1 MPVWKEKAGKN
12 IARRGLTM
20 PPDEIARRIADL
32 EVAAK
37 RRHDDAVNTDA
48 RLSEHAKRL
57 DSLDILL
64 RRLIDGDQPVADVR
78 QDKAMRKR
86 TLIAALAEASGL
98 SYTDK
103 AAKRVANIIAGYCP
117 APPGHEAKAAQL
129 RMLFGK
135 PPCQRTI
142 WRYLEKQRALI
153 CAADITENWEC
164 Q

>member
-1 MPVWKEKAGKN
+1 MSTPEICPAGFD
-12 IARRGLTM
+12 ALLRRVV
-20 PPDEIARRIADL
+20 DL

-37 RRHDDAVNTDA
+37 RRLDDAVNADA
-48 RLSEHAKRL
+48 RLSEQVERL
-57 DSLDILL
+57 DNLASFL
-64 RRLIDGDQPVADVR
+64 RRLIDGDEPVADAR

-86 TLIAALAEASGL
+86 ALAAALAEASGL
-98 SYTDK
+98 GYTDK
-103 AAKRVANIIAGYCP
+103 AAKRVTNIIAGYCP

-135 PPCQRTI
+135 PPCQRTV

-153 CAADITENWEC
+153 CAADITDNWES

>member
-1 MPVWKEKAGKN
+1 MSTPEICGTGFDALL
-12 IARRGLTM
+12 RRV
-20 PPDEIARRIADL
+20 ADL

-37 RRHDDAVNTDA
+37 RRLDDAVNADA
-48 RLSEHAKRL
+48 RLSEHAE
-57 DSLDILL
+57 LL
-64 RRLIDGDQPVADVR
+64 RRLIDGDQPVADAR
-78 QDKAMRKR
+78 QDTAMRKR
-86 TLIAALAEASGL
+86 SLAAALAEASGL
-98 SYTDK
+98 GYTDK

-135 PPCQRTI
+135 PPCQRTV